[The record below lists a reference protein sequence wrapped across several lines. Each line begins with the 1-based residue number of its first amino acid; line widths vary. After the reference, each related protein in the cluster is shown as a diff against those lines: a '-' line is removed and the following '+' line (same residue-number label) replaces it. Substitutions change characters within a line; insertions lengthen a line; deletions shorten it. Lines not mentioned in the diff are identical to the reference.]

1 MLLNRLSLNRASLL
15 HSAASRAKAIRP
27 MAILNYSTA
36 INPKHKAIFD
46 QLDLQFENKG
56 VFNGKWGGSGPVVDS
71 INPADGSVIA
81 RVQTGTVQE
90 LDETLKKMEAIKVMW
105 RETPAPKRGEIVR
118 QMRDALNDKLE
129 PLGALV
135 SLEMG
140 KILPEG
146 KGEVQ
151 EYIDICDYALGLGRS
166 LNGQVVPSER
176 PGHFMIEQWNP
187 IGTVGVISAF
197 NFPVAVYGWNSAIA
211 LVCGN
216 PVVWKGAPTTNLS
229 SIAVTKILEKVLVRN
244 GLPGELCSLVA
255 GGADVGQSMVDDERV
270 KLLSFT
276 GSTAVGRKVG
286 ETVAKRFG
294 KSLLELGGNNA
305 IVVMDD
311 ADLDLALRSVL
322 FAAVGTAGQRCTT
335 TRRLLLHEK
344 IHDEFIEKL
353 VKAYQSIRIGDP
365 LEAGTLCGPLHT
377 KAAVEHY
384 RKGIEAVKAQGGKIL
399 TGGEV
404 LDRPGNFVV
413 PTITSISPDADVVQN
428 EIFVPILHT
437 MKVKNLDHAIE
448 LNNSVKQG
456 LSSSLFTRNPE
467 HLFKWV
473 GPSGSDCGI
482 ANINLPSS
490 GAEIGCAFGGE
501 KETGGGR
508 ESGSDAWKQYMR
520 RSTCVINY
528 SGQLPLAQGIK
539 FE

>member
-1 MLLNRLSLNRASLL
+1 MLLNRLSLNRATLL
-15 HSAASRAKAIRP
+15 HSAASRTAAIRP
-27 MAILNYSTA
+27 MAILNYSTQV
-36 INPKHKAIFD
+36 NPKHKAIFD
-46 QLDLQFENKG
+46 QLDLQFDNKG
-56 VFNGKWGGSGPVVDS
+56 VFNGKWGGSGPFVES
-71 INPADGSVIA
+71 INPADGSVLG

-90 LDETLKKMEAIKVMW
+90 LDETLKKMEDIKVMW

-118 QMRDALNDKLE
+118 QMRDALNEKLE

-229 SIAVTKILEKVLVRN
+229 SVAVTKILEKVLVKN

-322 FAAVGTAGQRCTT
+322 FAAVGTAGQRCT
-335 TRRLLLHEK
+335 RRLLLHEK

-384 RKGIEAVKAQGGKIL
+384 KAGIEAVKAQGGKIL
-399 TGGEV
+399 TGGKV

-413 PTITSISPDADVVQN
+413 PTITSIAPDADVVQN

-437 MKVKNLDHAIE
+437 MKIKNLEHAIE
-448 LNNSVKQG
+448 INNSVKQG

-467 HLFKWV
+467 ALFKWV

>member
-1 MLLNRLSLNRASLL
+1 MSRFLLSASSALRLRSTV
-15 HSAASRAKAIRP
+15 ASRARIQP
-27 MAILNYSTA
+27 MTVMRYSTGKVA
-36 INPKHKAIFD
+36 EKHRAIFEA
-46 QLDLQFENKG
+46 LDLEFENKG
-56 VFNGKWGGSGPVVDS
+56 VFNGKWGGSGPIVESV
-71 INPADGSVIA
+71 NPADGSVIG
-81 RVQTGTVQE
+81 RIQTGTVEE
-90 LDETLKKMEAIKVMW
+90 LNETLAKMEKVKVMW

-118 QMRDALNDKLE
+118 QMRDALNAKLE

-151 EYIDICDYALGLGRS
+151 EYIDICDFALGLSRS
-166 LNGQVVPSER
+166 LNGKVVPSER
-176 PGHFMIEQWNP
+176 PGHFMMEQWNP

-229 SIAVTKILEKVLVRN
+229 SIAVTKILEKVLVQN

-255 GGADVGQSMVDDERV
+255 GGADVGQAMVEDERV

-305 IVVMDD
+305 IIVMDD

-322 FAAVGTAGQRCTT
+322 FAADGT

-344 IHDEFIEKL
+344 IHDQFLEKL
-353 VKAYQSIRIGDP
+353 VKAYKSVRIGDP

-377 KAAVEHY
+377 KAAVEQY

-399 TGGEV
+399 IGGKV
-404 LDRPGNFVV
+404 LDDRPGNFVE
-413 PTITSISPDADVVQN
+413 PTITSIAHDAPVVQN

-437 MKVKNLDHAIE
+437 MKVKNLEEAIE
-448 LNNSVKQG
+448 INNSVKQG
-456 LSSSLFTRNPE
+456 LSSSLFTRNPSN
-467 HLFKWV
+467 LFKWV

-482 ANINLPSS
+482 ANVNLPSS

-528 SGQLPLAQGIK
+528 TGELPLAQGIK